1 MLPSVLA
8 AFALFLHLVIAVVLV
23 RKYVRTRDV
32 GLIWLGVAV
41 VVWPLVTPLLAAGE
55 RVFIDRLARHQSV
68 GFYPFSL
75 VARGEMTLGSLVASL
90 QLAEQVVGFAFC

>member
-1 MLPSVLA
+1 MLPSALA

-41 VVWPLVTPLLAAGE
+41 VVWPLVPPLLGAGE
-55 RVFIDRLARHQSV
+55 RVFIDRLGRHQSV
-68 GFYPFSL
+68 GLYPFSL
-75 VARGEMTLGSLVASL
+75 VARGDMILGSLVA
-90 QLAEQVVGFAFC
+90 